1 MDYQYPSQDPRLSLE
16 ERLKILY
23 PMVNEE
29 ETPLPRAWSTKVMKG
44 GGVGGVGGGGG
55 RRFERWFGKIGKER
69 GVKIEKDKRLW
80 REINRRIW

>member
-29 ETPLPRAWSTKVMKG
+29 ETPLPRAWSTKVLKG
-44 GGVGGVGGGGG
+44 VGVGVGGEGEDLRDGLGSSVRKGEL
-55 RRFERWFGKIGKER
+55 R
-69 GVKIEKDKRLW
+69 
-80 REINRRIW
+80 

>member
-44 GGVGGVGGGGG
+44 VGAKGWGEGEDWRDGSG
-55 RRFERWFGKIGKER
+55 RSIGNKVR
-69 GVKIEKDKRLW
+69 DRKGS
-80 REINRRIW
+80 

>member
-44 GGVGGVGGGGG
+44 VGGWGGW
-55 RRFERWFGKIGKER
+55 RRLERWLGKIDRK
-69 GVKIEKDKRLW
+69 W
-80 REINRRIW
+80 N